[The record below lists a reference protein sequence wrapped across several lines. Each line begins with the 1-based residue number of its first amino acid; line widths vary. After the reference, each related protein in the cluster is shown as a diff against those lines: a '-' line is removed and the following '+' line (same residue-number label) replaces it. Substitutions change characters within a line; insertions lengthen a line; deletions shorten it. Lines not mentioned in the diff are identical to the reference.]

1 MSISKRG
8 RRPRADVRSAASSA
22 LPPTVS
28 RRALLEAGSD
38 RRFRTLLHDLF
49 TISARMELVRE
60 HLGRRLGISGPQ
72 YTVLAAVAHL
82 QGEQGASVSAVA
94 KTLHVSSA
102 FVATES
108 RKLAQRGL
116 LDKLTNPHDRRGVL
130 LSLSRAGR
138 GEIRRI
144 GAEIRS
150 INDVFFGSLDAKAF
164 AALSAAASALVGG
177 SRKAVQLV
185 GAADSN
191 GGSALQA
198 AE

>member
-8 RRPRADVRSAASSA
+8 RRPRAGVRSAASSA
-22 LPPTVS
+22 LPATVS
-28 RRALLEAGSD
+28 RRALLDAGSD

-49 TISARMELVRE
+49 TVSARMELVRE
-60 HLGRRLGISGPQ
+60 HLGLRLGISGPQ

-82 QGEQGASVSAVA
+82 QGEQGTSVSAVA

-108 RKLAQRGL
+108 GKLAQRGL
-116 LDKLTNPHDRRGVL
+116 LDKRTNPRDRRGVL

-138 GEIRRI
+138 SEIRRI
-144 GAEIRS
+144 GAELRS
-150 INDVFFGSLDAKAF
+150 INDAFFGSLDAKAF
-164 AALSAAASALVGG
+164 AALSAAAGALVGG

-185 GAADSN
+185 GGADSDA
-191 GGSALQA
+191 GSALEA

>member
-1 MSISKRG
+1 L
-8 RRPRADVRSAASSA
+8 AASSV

-28 RRALLEAGSD
+28 RPALLEAGSD

-82 QGEQGASVSAVA
+82 QGDQGASVSAVA

-102 FVATES
+102 FVATETG
-108 RKLAQRGL
+108 KLAQRGL
-116 LDKLTNPHDRRGVL
+116 LDKRTNPHDRRGVL
-130 LSLSRAGR
+130 LSLSRAGCS
-138 GEIRRI
+138 EIRRI

-150 INDVFFGSLDAKAF
+150 INDVFFGGLDAKSF
-164 AALSAAASALVGG
+164 AALTAAAGTLVGG

-185 GAADSN
+185 GAAD
-191 GGSALQA
+191 GDARSALEA

>member
-8 RRPRADVRSAASSA
+8 RRPRAGAESAASSA

-28 RRALLEAGSD
+28 RRALLDAGSD
-38 RRFRTLLHDLF
+38 RRFRALLHDLF

-60 HLGRRLGISGPQ
+60 HLGRRLVISGPQ

-102 FVATES
+102 FVATETG
-108 RKLAQRGL
+108 KLAQRGL
-116 LDKLTNPHDRRGVL
+116 LDKRTNPHDRRGVL

-138 GEIRRI
+138 SEIRRI

-164 AALSAAASALVGG
+164 AALSAAADALVGG

-185 GAADSN
+185 GAADDDA
-191 GGSALQA
+191 GAALEA